1 MTKKEAKKV
10 ANAIVAT
17 AARGAMKVYTDPN
30 LREALEELEGSLRR
44 RGSQLPKQND
54 LGGPQGQA
62 AVLSAM
68 SGSQKLLRRLTPTQ
82 RSAVFRGLHALHFY
96 DVNGDT
102 ATIGEGSDA
111 EQL

>member
-10 ANAIVAT
+10 ANAIIAT
-17 AARGAMKVYTDPN
+17 AARGAMKVYKDPN
-30 LREALEELEGSLRR
+30 LREALEELEGVLRR

-54 LGGPQGQA
+54 LGGSQGQS

-68 SGSQKLLRRLTPTQ
+68 SGCQKLLRRLSDQQ
-82 RSAVFRGLHALHFY
+82 RSAVFRGLHAWHFH
-96 DVNGDT
+96 DINGNGMGG
-102 ATIGEGSDA
+102 GELDA